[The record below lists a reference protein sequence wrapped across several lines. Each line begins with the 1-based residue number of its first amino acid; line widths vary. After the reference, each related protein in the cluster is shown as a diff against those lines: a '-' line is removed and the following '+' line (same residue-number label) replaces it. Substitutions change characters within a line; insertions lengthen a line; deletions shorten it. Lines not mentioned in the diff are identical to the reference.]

1 MRAFLTALL
10 MSAALSPALA
20 ETPVFDGDWRNPEFD
35 YAIRIFGEIGI
46 VTQADSAVFSQGDV
60 VLRLP
65 AAEPAAEPA
74 TEEECREGRQ
84 RFAGG
89 DWAEVRGCLVRSDT
103 LLLETD
109 RNQWVLSRTGG

>member
-10 MSAALSPALA
+10 VSASLTPALA

-65 AAEPAAEPA
+65 A
-74 TEEECREGRQ
+74 TEDECRDGRQ
-84 RFAGG
+84 RFGGG
-89 DWAEVRGCLVRSDT
+89 DWAEVRGCLVRFDT
-103 LLLETD
+103 LLLETGT
-109 RNQWVLSRTGG
+109 NQWVLRRTGG